1 MRVPQKMLP
10 SENKYAFTFYT
21 QRSATSIKL
30 TLSLY
35 VSAVSNVFSRV
46 CFRESVSLSHAL
58 VLIFNYKLNSTGSF
72 CCLQRNQTV
81 FKKY

>member
-35 VSAVSNVFSRV
+35 VSAVSNVFSRCV
-46 CFRESVSLSHAL
+46 SVSLSLPHAL
-58 VLIFNYKLNSTGSF
+58 VLIFNYKLNPTGSF